1 MPPPSINIQPPAYA
15 KGLFRRLRVIRIRHR
30 QLATEDQMRRETGVL
45 VWRVVGVSVIAEQR
59 KHKSTLVFLLL
70 VPAWPRGNAIT
81 CRSNLRSV
89 RPREDVVE
97 AP

>member
-45 VWRVVGVSVIAEQR
+45 VWRVVGVSVIAAEREEQV
-59 KHKSTLVFLLL
+59 SY
-70 VPAWPRGNAIT
+70 
-81 CRSNLRSV
+81 C
-89 RPREDVVE
+89 
-97 AP
+97 APFFFR